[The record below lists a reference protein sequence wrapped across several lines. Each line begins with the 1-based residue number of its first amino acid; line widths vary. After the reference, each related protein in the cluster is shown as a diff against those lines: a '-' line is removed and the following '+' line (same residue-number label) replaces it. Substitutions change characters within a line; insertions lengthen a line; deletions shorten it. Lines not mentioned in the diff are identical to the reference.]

1 MDTATKISRSA
12 KATSRPIPGPSGLRS
27 NVRALR
33 RLLNDPTTALD
44 ECADTYGPTF
54 SLRVSPIHI
63 VVVGEPVHLTEVFG
77 QPNSSYRWGYAM
89 NVLGFIVGPT
99 SLIVSDGDAHRR
111 RRSAVQPAFARR
123 RLDGWIPMIVAET
136 DAMIDDQLRPALE
149 RGGIADLYPVG
160 KDLVLAIT
168 VRAFFGNGLQ
178 HRTEEIGAIFDELQ
192 AYLELPGHKQ
202 IPHRVPFTQRARARA
217 ARHAFDRIVD
227 DEVERRRGQ
236 AAADAEGA
244 GRGVGDLLDVFV
256 HDTESAMTTEEIH
269 DQVNTLIGAG
279 YNTTA
284 ATLAWTVQRALTTPG
299 VWPRLA
305 AEASDAFKSSAPSG
319 ADVLANLPYASAVVR
334 EALRLHPAGSFA
346 PRQATTEV
354 AVGDHVIAKNALVLW
369 SPYLAGRNASAW
381 DDPLEFRPD
390 RHLDNSPAETARM
403 DAAWVPFGRGPRR
416 CIGFGLAQMELTLI
430 LARLAV
436 RLDLHAVNPHIP
448 SPHGTVVNRP
458 LGGVPVRMARGEGG
472 FP

>member
-1 MDTATKISRSA
+1 MTATK
-12 KATSRPIPGPSGLRS
+12 TPSRPIPGPSGLRS
-27 NVRALR
+27 NVRVLR

-54 SLRVSPIHI
+54 SVRVGPMHI
-63 VVVGEPVHLTEVFG
+63 VVVGDPAHLTEVFG
-77 QPNSSYRWGYAM
+77 QPNTSYRWGFAM

-99 SLIVSDGDAHRR
+99 SLIVSDGDAHRC

-123 RLDGWIPMIVAET
+123 RLDGWIPMIVSEA
-136 DAMIDDQLRPALE
+136 DAMIDDRLRPVLG
-149 RGGIADLYPVG
+149 RSGIADMYPLG

-202 IPHRVPFTQRARARA
+202 IPHRLPFTQRARARA

-227 DEVERRRGQ
+227 NEVERRRIH
-236 AAADAEGA
+236 AAADPEGAAEGT
-244 GRGVGDLLDVFV
+244 GDLLDVFV

-299 VWPRLA
+299 VWARLA
-305 AEASDAFKSSAPSG
+305 AEASDAFASSAPPG
-319 ADVLANLPYASAVVR
+319 ADVLANLPYASAVVH

-346 PRQATTEV
+346 PRQAITEV
-354 AVGDHVIAKNALVLW
+354 AVGDHIITKNAMVLW
-369 SPYLAGRNASAW
+369 SPYLAGRNALAW
-381 DDPLEFRPD
+381 DHPLEFRPE
-390 RHLDNSPAETARM
+390 RHMDNSPEEAARM
-403 DAAWVPFGRGPRR
+403 DAAWVPFG
-416 CIGFGLAQMELTLI
+416 
-430 LARLAV
+430 
-436 RLDLHAVNPHIP
+436 
-448 SPHGTVVNRP
+448 
-458 LGGVPVRMARGEGG
+458 
-472 FP
+472 

>member
-1 MDTATKISRSA
+1 MTATR
-12 KATSRPIPGPSGLRS
+12 TPSRPIPGPTGLRR

-33 RLLNDPTTALD
+33 WLLNDPTTALD
-44 ECADTYGPTF
+44 ACADIYGPSF
-54 SLRVSPIHI
+54 SVRVGPMHM
-63 VVVGEPVHLTEVFG
+63 VVVGDPAHLTDVLG
-77 QPNSSYRWGYAM
+77 QPNTSYRWGFAM

-123 RLDGWIPMIVAET
+123 RLDGWIPMIVSET
-136 DAMIDDQLRPALE
+136 DAMIDDQLRPVLD
-149 RGGIADLYPVG
+149 RRGIADLYPFG

-202 IPHRVPFTQRARARA
+202 IPHRIPFTQRARARA

-227 DEVERRRGQ
+227 NEVERRRNH
-236 AAADAEGA
+236 AAADAEAAAEGA
-244 GRGVGDLLDVFV
+244 GDLLDVFV

-299 VWPRLA
+299 VWSRLA
-305 AEASDAFKSSAPSG
+305 TEASDAFESSAPPG
-319 ADVLANLPYASAVVR
+319 ADVLANLTYASAVVH

-354 AVGDHVIAKNALVLW
+354 AVGEHIITKNAMVLW
-369 SPYLAGRNASAW
+369 SPYLAGRNALAW
-381 DDPLEFRPD
+381 DHPLEFRPD
-390 RHLDNSPAETARM
+390 RHLNNSPEEAAHM

-416 CIGFGLAQMELTLI
+416 CIGFALAQMELTLI
-430 LARLAV
+430 LARLAMRV
-436 RLDLHAVNPHIP
+436 DLHAVNPNTP
-448 SPHGTVVNRP
+448 SPQGMVVNRP
-458 LGGVPVRMARGEGG
+458 RGGVPVRMVGTGA
-472 FP
+472 